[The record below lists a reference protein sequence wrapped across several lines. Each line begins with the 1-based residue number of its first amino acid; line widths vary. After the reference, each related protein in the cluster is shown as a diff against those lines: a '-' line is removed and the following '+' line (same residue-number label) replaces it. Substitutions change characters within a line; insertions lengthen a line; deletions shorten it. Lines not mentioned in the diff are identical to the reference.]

1 MEANAVTYEASEL
14 KTSNLSISK
23 LVRKWF
29 EIEKPVQVGP
39 DDLVGNGVLGGGL
52 TALEIAR
59 TIKQSLW
66 YLG

>member
-29 EIEKPVQVGP
+29 EIEKPVRVGR